1 MDSLRYKDW
10 YARAAQD
17 LRGARILLEY
27 DGGNELIAFHCQQ
40 AIEKK
45 LKGWL
50 LKTLGELTE
59 GHSLVF
65 LCRKAIA
72 AGAPLRKSLRD
83 CAYVNQF
90 YLETRYPVD
99 AYIPV
104 SEQEARDCIEAAE
117 EILSALDEPRQE
129 ETSP

>member
-1 MDSLRYKDW
+1 MDSLRYMDW
-10 YARAAQD
+10 YARAEQD

-27 DGGNELIAFHCQQ
+27 DGGNELVAFHCQQ

-59 GHSLVF
+59 GHSLVY
-65 LCRKAIA
+65 LCRKAIT
-72 AGAPLRKSLRD
+72 AGAPIRKSLRD

-90 YLETRYPVD
+90 YLETRYPADV
-99 AYIPV
+99 YIPV
-104 SEQEARDCIEAAE
+104 SEQEAQDCIEIAA
-117 EILSALDEPRQE
+117 EILSALDGAGQE
-129 ETSP
+129 GTSP

>member
-1 MDSLRYKDW
+1 MDSLRYLDW
-10 YARAAQD
+10 YARAEQD
-17 LRGARILLEY
+17 LRGAKILLEY
-27 DGGNELIAFHCQQ
+27 DGGNELVAFHCQQ

-50 LKTLGELTE
+50 LKTQSELE
-59 GHSLVF
+59 AGHSLVY

-90 YLETRYPVD
+90 YLETRYPADV
-99 AYIPV
+99 YIPV
-104 SEQEARDCIEAAE
+104 SEQEARDCIDAAE
-117 EILSALDEPRQE
+117 EILSALDEPCQE
-129 ETSP
+129 GTAP